1 MKDPVPL
8 PPRKLGASLRT
19 GPGGADRE
27 PLCREDPYGALRAP
41 LSPASPAEERGL
53 VGKLTKAAVPIG
65 VVSIVLML
73 VVPLPATVLDL
84 LLGLNITGSLLILL
98 VSMQIKRPLDFAVF
112 PSLVLIATL
121 MRLAL
126 NVSSTRL
133 VLSDG
138 YAGKVIESF
147 GHFVI
152 GGSLIV
158 GLVVFV
164 ILTIIQFVVITNGAG
179 RVAEVGA
186 RFTLDAMPGKQMA
199 IDADLNAGLINEKQA
214 RKRRQEVTS
223 EADFYGSMDGAS
235 KFVKGDAIAAI
246 IITMINLIGG
256 VAIGMMQKG
265 MAPGDAVSTYSL
277 LTVGDG
283 LVSQI
288 PALLISTATGLIVT
302 RAASSGDMGT
312 DLLAQLGRNK
322 QPVRIAGGAALAL
335 CLIPG
340 LPKLPFLLIG
350 GLFLFLAT
358 RLTDT
363 VEVDDDAPTAAQAP
377 DEPQPD
383 SPEAIAERMR
393 VDPLEL
399 EVAFD
404 LVELVDTARGGDLL
418 DRVKALRR
426 KVAMETGLVI
436 PLVRTRDNLDLPGSQ
451 YVIWLNG
458 VPAAKGTSPAGT
470 VLAIGDHLEGLPGK
484 PTVEPVFGLPAKWV
498 PAELQRQAEMAGAT
512 VVDRSSVITT
522 HLAEVVRQNASALLG
537 REDVKVLVEMV
548 RRSHPAVV
556 DELTPAL
563 LSLGEVQRVLHALLD
578 EGVSIR
584 DLVRIFEALS
594 LRAKKSTDLDGL
606 VEAVRAALGGAISPP
621 HLTPGERLHVITL
634 GPAFEQRLLE
644 AIRPTENG
652 QVLALD
658 GTTVDVLVR
667 GCTELLD
674 QADRLNL
681 SPVLVCSPQVRAA
694 LSRLVRQVLPRLS
707 VISYNEVSRTAQI
720 ESLGVVNGALAIR

>member
-1 MKDPVPL
+1 M
-8 PPRKLGASLRT
+8 
-19 GPGGADRE
+19 
-27 PLCREDPYGALRAP
+27 
-41 LSPASPAEERGL
+41 
-53 VGKLTKAAVPIG
+53 GKLTKVAVPIG

-73 VVPLPATVLDL
+73 VVPLPAAVLDL
-84 LLGLNITGSLLILL
+84 LLAVNIVGSLLILL

-138 YAGKVIESF
+138 YAGKVIEAF

-158 GLVVFV
+158 GLVIFV

-199 IDADLNAGLINEKQA
+199 IDADLNAGLINEEQA
-214 RKRRQEVTS
+214 RKRRTEVTS

-246 IITMINLIGG
+246 VITLINLVGG
-256 VAIGMMQKG
+256 FAIGIMQRG
-265 MAPGDAVSTYSL
+265 MAPGEAVATYSL

-288 PALLISTATGLIVT
+288 PALLLSTATGIIVT
-302 RAASSGDMGT
+302 RSASDGDMGS
-312 DLLAQLGRNK
+312 DLLGQLGRFK
-322 QPVRIAGGAALAL
+322 QPVRISGGAALAL

-340 LPKLPFLLIG
+340 LPKLPFLVIG
-350 GLFLFLAT
+350 GAFLLMAARMQEAPADDET
-358 RLTDT
+358 APAP
-363 VEVDDDAPTAAQAP
+363 VDD
-377 DEPQPD
+377 EPKPD

-404 LVELVDTARGGDLL
+404 LVDLVDTARGGDLL

-436 PLVRTRDNLDLPGSQ
+436 PLVRTRDNLDLPASQ

-470 VLAIGDHLEGLPGK
+470 VLAIGDNLDGLPGR
-484 PTVEPVFGLPAKWV
+484 PTREPVFGLPAKWV

-522 HLAEVVRQNASALLG
+522 HLAEVVRQHSADLLG
-537 REDVKVLVEMV
+537 REDVRVLVEMV
-548 RRSHPAVV
+548 RRTHPVV
-556 DELTPAL
+556 VEELTPTL
-563 LSLGEVQRVLHALLD
+563 LTLGEVQRVLHALLT
-578 EGVSIR
+578 ENVSIR

-594 LRAKKSTDLDGL
+594 LRAKTSTDLDGL
-606 VEAVRAALGGAISPP
+606 VEAVRSSLGAAISQPYV
-621 HLTPGERLHVITL
+621 TPDERLHVLTL
-634 GPAFEQRLLE
+634 EPAFEQRLLE
-644 AIRPTENG
+644 AVRHSDGG

-658 GTTVDVLVR
+658 AGSVDALVT
-667 GCTELLD
+667 GCTGLLED
-674 QADRLNL
+674 AEAHGL

-694 LSRLVRQVLPRLS
+694 LSRLVRQVLPRLP
-707 VISYNEVSRTAQI
+707 VISYTEVSRTAQI
-720 ESLGVVNGALAIR
+720 ESLGVVSGAVAIR

>member
-1 MKDPVPL
+1 MQ
-8 PPRKLGASLRT
+8 
-19 GPGGADRE
+19 
-27 PLCREDPYGALRAP
+27 
-41 LSPASPAEERGL
+41 
-53 VGKLTKAAVPIG
+53 KLTKAAVPIG
-65 VVSIVLML
+65 VVAIVLML
-73 VVPLPATVLDL
+73 VVPLPAAVLDL
-84 LLGLNITGSLLILL
+84 LLGLNITASLLILL
-98 VSMQIKRPLDFAVF
+98 VSMQIRRPLDFAVF
-112 PSLVLIATL
+112 PSLLLIATL
-121 MRLAL
+121 FRLAL

-133 VLSDG
+133 VLTDG
-138 YAGKVIESF
+138 YAGKVIEAF

-158 GLVVFV
+158 GLVIFV
-164 ILTIIQFVVITNGAG
+164 ILTIIQFVVIPNGAG

-214 RKRRQEVTS
+214 RKRRTEVTA

-246 IITMINLIGG
+246 IITLINLIGG
-256 VAIGMMQKG
+256 MAIGVMQLG

-288 PALLISTATGLIVT
+288 PALLLSTATGIIVT
-302 RAASSGDMGT
+302 RSASDGDMGS
-312 DLLAQLGRNK
+312 DLLAQLGRFK

-350 GLFLFLAT
+350 GLFLFMASRMQET
-358 RLTDT
+358 PA
-363 VEVDDDAPTAAQAP
+363 EDDDADPQAAAD
-377 DEPQPD
+377 DEPKPD
-383 SPEAIAERMR
+383 SPEAIAEKMR
-393 VDPLEL
+393 ADPLEL

-404 LVELVDTARGGDLL
+404 LVDLVDSARGGDLL

-436 PLVRTRDNLDLPGSQ
+436 PLVRTRDNLDLPASQ

-470 VLAIGDHLEGLPGK
+470 VLAIGDMLDGLPGRA
-484 PTVEPVFGLPAKWV
+484 TREPVFGLPAKWV
-498 PAELQRQAEMAGAT
+498 PVELQRQAEMAGAT

-522 HLAEVVRQNASALLG
+522 HLAEVVRQNAADLLG
-537 REDVKVLVEMV
+537 REDVGLLVEMV
-548 RRSHPAVV
+548 KRSHPVV
-556 DELTPAL
+556 VEELTPTL
-563 LSLGEVQRVLHALLD
+563 LTLGEIQRVLHGLLA
-578 EGVSIR
+578 ENVSIR

-594 LRAKKSTDLDGL
+594 VRAKTSTDVDGL
-606 VEAVRAALGGAISPP
+606 VEAARTALGAAISHPYV
-621 HLTPGERLHVITL
+621 TPDERLHVMTL
-634 GPAFEQRLLE
+634 DPAFEQRLLE
-644 AIRPTENG
+644 AVRQSEAG

-658 GTTVDVLVR
+658 AGTVDALVN
-667 GCTELLD
+667 GCTGLLTD
-674 QADRLNL
+674 AERLGL
-681 SPVLVCSPQVRAA
+681 APVLVCSPQVRAA
-694 LSRLVRQVLPRLS
+694 LSRLMRQILPRLP
-707 VISYNEVSRTAQI
+707 VISYTEVSRTAQI
-720 ESLGVVNGALAIR
+720 ESLGVVNGAVAVR

>member
-1 MKDPVPL
+1 M
-8 PPRKLGASLRT
+8 
-19 GPGGADRE
+19 
-27 PLCREDPYGALRAP
+27 
-41 LSPASPAEERGL
+41 
-53 VGKLTKAAVPIG
+53 GKLTKAAVPIG

-73 VVPLPATVLDL
+73 VVPLPAAVLDL
-84 LLGLNITGSLLILL
+84 LLGLNITASLLILL
-98 VSMQIKRPLDFAVF
+98 VAMNIKRPLEFAIF

-138 YAGKVIESF
+138 YAGKVIEAF

-158 GLVVFV
+158 GLVIFV

-199 IDADLNAGLINEKQA
+199 IDADLNAGLINESQA
-214 RKRRQEVTS
+214 RKRRREVTA

-246 IITMINLIGG
+246 IVTLINLIGG
-256 VAIGMMQKG
+256 FAIGIMQRG
-265 MAPGDAVSTYSL
+265 LPPAEAVSTYSL
-277 LTVGDG
+277 LSVGDG

-302 RAASSGDMGT
+302 RSASEGNMGH
-312 DLLAQLGRNK
+312 DLMTQLGRNK
-322 QPVRIAGGAALAL
+322 QPVRIAGVAALAL

-340 LPKLPFLLIG
+340 LPKLPFFLIG
-350 GLFLFLAT
+350 ALFLFAAS
-358 RLTDT
+358 RMTDT
-363 VEVDDDAPTAAQAP
+363 PDEDDDETPATDVAAA
-377 DEPQPD
+377 EPQPD
-383 SPEAIAERMR
+383 SPEAIADRMR

-436 PLVRTRDNLDLPGSQ
+436 PLVRTRDNLDLPASQ

-470 VLAIGDHLEGLPGK
+470 VLAIGDHLDGLPGK
-484 PTVEPVFGLPAKWV
+484 ATREPVFGLAAKWV

-522 HLAEVVRQNASALLG
+522 HLAEVVRQNASSLLG

-548 RRSHPAVV
+548 RRTHPAVV
-556 DELTPAL
+556 EELTPTL
-563 LSLGEVQRVLHALLD
+563 LSLGEVQRVLQALLD

-594 LRAKKSTDLDGL
+594 LRAKISTDLDGL
-606 VEAVRAALGGAISPP
+606 VEAVRAALGAAISHPYV
-621 HLTPGERLHVITL
+621 TPDERLHVITL
-634 GPAFEQRLLE
+634 DPTFEQRLLE
-644 AIRPTENG
+644 AVRPTEGG

-658 GTTVDVLVR
+658 GNTVDALVR
-667 GCTELLD
+667 GCSDLLEE
-674 QADRLNL
+674 ADRMNL

-720 ESLGVVNGALAIR
+720 ESLGVVSGAVAIR

>member
-1 MKDPVPL
+1 M
-8 PPRKLGASLRT
+8 
-19 GPGGADRE
+19 
-27 PLCREDPYGALRAP
+27 
-41 LSPASPAEERGL
+41 
-53 VGKLTKAAVPIG
+53 TKAAVPVG
-65 VVSIVLML
+65 VVAIVLML
-73 VVPLPATVLDL
+73 VVPLPAAVLDL
-84 LLGLNITGSLLILL
+84 LLGLNITASLLILL
-98 VSMQIKRPLDFAVF
+98 VAMQIKRPLDFAVF
-112 PSLVLIATL
+112 PSLILIATL
-121 MRLAL
+121 FRLAL

-133 VLSDG
+133 VLTDG
-138 YAGKVIESF
+138 YAGKVIEAF

-152 GGSLIV
+152 GGSLVV
-158 GLVVFV
+158 GLVIFV

-199 IDADLNAGLINEKQA
+199 IDADLNAGLINEQQA
-214 RKRRQEVTS
+214 RKRRTEVTA

-246 IITMINLIGG
+246 IITLINLIGG
-256 VAIGMMQKG
+256 FAVGVMQRG
-265 MAPGDAVSTYSL
+265 MAPGDAVSTFSL

-288 PALLISTATGLIVT
+288 PALLLSTATGIIVT
-302 RAASSGDMGT
+302 RSASDGDMGS
-312 DLLAQLGRNK
+312 DLLGQLGRFR

-340 LPKLPFLLIG
+340 LPKLPFLVIG
-350 GLFLFLAT
+350 GLFLVMAA
-358 RLTDT
+358 RMQ
-363 VEVDDDAPTAAQAP
+363 EAPAEDDDTPALAAAE
-377 DEPQPD
+377 EPAPD

-404 LVELVDTARGGDLL
+404 LVDLVDSSRGGDLL

-436 PLVRTRDNLDLPGSQ
+436 PLVRTRDNLDLPSSQ

-470 VLAIGDHLEGLPGK
+470 VLAIGDALDGLPGR
-484 PTVEPVFGLPAKWV
+484 PTREPVFGLPAKWV
-498 PAELQRQAEMAGAT
+498 PVELQRQAEMAGAT

-522 HLAEVVRQNASALLG
+522 HLAEVVRQNAAELLG
-537 REDVKVLVEMV
+537 REDVRLLVEMV
-548 RRSHPAVV
+548 RRTHPVV
-556 DELTPAL
+556 VEELTPGL
-563 LSLGEVQRVLHALLD
+563 LTLGEIQRVLHALLA
-578 EGVSIR
+578 ENVSIR

-594 LRAKKSTDLDGL
+594 LRAKTSTDLDGL
-606 VEAVRAALGGAISPP
+606 VEAVRAALGAAISHPYV
-621 HLTPGERLHVITL
+621 TPDERLHVLTL
-634 GPAFEQRLLE
+634 EPAFEQRLLE
-644 AIRPTENG
+644 AVRQSDGG

-658 GTTVDVLVR
+658 AGSVDALVT
-667 GCTELLD
+667 GCSGLLED
-674 QADRLNL
+674 AEQHGL

-694 LSRLVRQVLPRLS
+694 LSRLMRQVLPRLP
-707 VISYNEVSRTAQI
+707 VISYSEVSRTAQI
-720 ESLGVVNGALAIR
+720 ESLGVVNGAVAIR

>member
-1 MKDPVPL
+1 V
-8 PPRKLGASLRT
+8 
-19 GPGGADRE
+19 
-27 PLCREDPYGALRAP
+27 
-41 LSPASPAEERGL
+41 RGIS
-53 VGKLTKAAVPIG
+53 KAAVPIG
-65 VVSIVLML
+65 VVAIVLML
-73 VVPLPATVLDL
+73 VVPLPAAVLDL
-84 LLGLNITGSLLILL
+84 LLGLNITASLLILL
-98 VSMQIKRPLDFAVF
+98 VAMQIKRPLDFAVF
-112 PSLVLIATL
+112 PSLILISTL
-121 MRLAL
+121 FRLAL

-133 VLSDG
+133 VLTDG
-138 YAGKVIESF
+138 YAGKVIEAF

-158 GLVVFV
+158 GLVIFV

-214 RKRRQEVTS
+214 RRRRTEVTA

-246 IITMINLIGG
+246 IITLINLIGG
-256 VAIGMMQKG
+256 MAIGVMQLG

-288 PALLISTATGLIVT
+288 PALLLSTATGIIVT
-302 RAASSGDMGT
+302 RSASDGDMGS
-312 DLLAQLGRNK
+312 DLIAQLGRFK
-322 QPVRIAGGAALAL
+322 QPVRIAGAAALAL

-350 GLFLFLAT
+350 GLFLLMASRMQETPDVDEDADPQAT
-358 RLTDT
+358 AD
-363 VEVDDDAPTAAQAP
+363 
-377 DEPQPD
+377 DEPKPD
-383 SPEAIAERMR
+383 SPEAIADKMR

-404 LVELVDTARGGDLL
+404 LVDLVDASRGGDLL

-436 PLVRTRDNLDLPGSQ
+436 PLVRTRDNLDLPASQ

-470 VLAIGDHLEGLPGK
+470 VLAIGDMLDGLPGRA
-484 PTVEPVFGLPAKWV
+484 TREPVFGLPAKWV
-498 PAELQRQAEMAGAT
+498 PVELQRQAEMAGAT

-522 HLAEVVRQNASALLG
+522 HLAEVVRQNAADLLG
-537 REDVKVLVEMV
+537 REDVRLLVEMV
-548 RRSHPAVV
+548 KRTHPIVV
-556 DELTPAL
+556 EELTPTL
-563 LSLGEVQRVLHALLD
+563 LTLGEIQRVLHGLLA
-578 EGVSIR
+578 ENVSIR

-594 LRAKKSTDLDGL
+594 VRAKVSTDVDGL
-606 VEAVRAALGGAISPP
+606 VEAARTALGAAISHPYV
-621 HLTPGERLHVITL
+621 TPDERLHVMTL
-634 GPAFEQRLLE
+634 DPAFEQRLLE
-644 AIRPTENG
+644 AVRQSEAG

-658 GTTVDVLVR
+658 AGTVDALVN
-667 GCTELLD
+667 GCTGLLTD
-674 QADRLNL
+674 AERLGL

-694 LSRLVRQVLPRLS
+694 LSRLMRQILPRLP
-707 VISYNEVSRTAQI
+707 VISYTEVSRTAQI
-720 ESLGVVNGALAIR
+720 ESLGVVNGAVAVR

>member
-1 MKDPVPL
+1 M
-8 PPRKLGASLRT
+8 
-19 GPGGADRE
+19 
-27 PLCREDPYGALRAP
+27 
-41 LSPASPAEERGL
+41 
-53 VGKLTKAAVPIG
+53 TKAAVPIG
-65 VVSIVLML
+65 VVAIVLML
-73 VVPLPATVLDL
+73 VVPLPAAVLDL
-84 LLGLNITGSLLILL
+84 LLGLNITASLLILL
-98 VSMQIKRPLDFAVF
+98 VAMQIRRPLDFAVF
-112 PSLVLIATL
+112 PSLILVATL
-121 MRLAL
+121 FRLAL

-133 VLSDG
+133 VLTDG
-138 YAGKVIESF
+138 YAGKVIEAF

-152 GGSLIV
+152 GGSLVV
-158 GLVVFV
+158 GLVIFV

-199 IDADLNAGLINEKQA
+199 IDADLNAGLINEQQA
-214 RKRRQEVTS
+214 RKRRTEVTA

-246 IITMINLIGG
+246 IITLINLVGG
-256 VAIGMMQKG
+256 FAVGVMQRG
-265 MAPGDAVSTYSL
+265 MAPGDAVSTFSL

-288 PALLISTATGLIVT
+288 PALLLSTATGIIVT
-302 RAASSGDMGT
+302 RSASDGDMGS
-312 DLLAQLGRNK
+312 DLLAQLGRFR
-322 QPVRIAGGAALAL
+322 QPVRIAGGGALAL

-350 GLFLFLAT
+350 GLFLLMAARMT
-358 RLTDT
+358 
-363 VEVDDDAPTAAQAP
+363 EAPAEDDDTPALAAE
-377 DEPQPD
+377 EPAPD

-404 LVELVDTARGGDLL
+404 LVDLVDSSRGGDLL

-436 PLVRTRDNLDLPGSQ
+436 PLVRTRDNLDLPSSQ

-470 VLAIGDHLEGLPGK
+470 VLAIGDALDGLPGR
-484 PTVEPVFGLPAKWV
+484 PTREPVFGLPAKWV
-498 PAELQRQAEMAGAT
+498 PVELQRQAEMAGAT

-522 HLAEVVRQNASALLG
+522 HLAEVVRQNAAELLG
-537 REDVKVLVEMV
+537 REDVRLLVEMV
-548 RRSHPAVV
+548 KRTHPVV
-556 DELTPAL
+556 VEELTPGL
-563 LSLGEVQRVLHALLD
+563 LTLGEIQRVLHALLA
-578 EGVSIR
+578 ENVSIR

-594 LRAKKSTDLDGL
+594 LRAKTSTDLDGL
-606 VEAVRAALGGAISPP
+606 VEAVRAALGAAISHPYV
-621 HLTPGERLHVITL
+621 TPDERLHVLTL
-634 GPAFEQRLLE
+634 DPAFEQRLLE
-644 AIRPTENG
+644 AVRQGDGG

-658 GTTVDVLVR
+658 AGSVDALVT
-667 GCTELLD
+667 GCSGLLED
-674 QADRLNL
+674 AEQHGL

-694 LSRLVRQVLPRLS
+694 LSRLVRQVLPRLP
-707 VISYNEVSRTAQI
+707 VISYSEVSRTAQI
-720 ESLGVVNGALAIR
+720 ESLGVVNGAVAIR

>member
-1 MKDPVPL
+1 
-8 PPRKLGASLRT
+8 
-19 GPGGADRE
+19 
-27 PLCREDPYGALRAP
+27 
-41 LSPASPAEERGL
+41 

-73 VVPLPATVLDL
+73 VVPLPAAVLDML
-84 LLGLNITGSLLILL
+84 IAVNIVGSLLILL
-98 VSMQIKRPLDFAVF
+98 VSMQIRRPLDFAVF

-133 VLSDG
+133 VLTDG
-138 YAGKVIESF
+138 YAGKVIEAF

-152 GGSLIV
+152 GGSLVV
-158 GLVVFV
+158 GLVIFV

-214 RKRRQEVTS
+214 RKRRKEVTS

-235 KFVKGDAIAAI
+235 KFVKGDAIAGI
-246 IITMINLIGG
+246 IVTLINLIGG
-256 VAIGMMQKG
+256 FAVGVLQRG
-265 MAPGDAVSTYSL
+265 LAPGEAVATYSL

-302 RAASSGDMGT
+302 RSASDGDMGT
-312 DLLAQLGRNK
+312 DLLNQLGRNK
-322 QPVRIAGGAALAL
+322 MPVRIAGGAALAL

-340 LPKLPFLLIG
+340 LPKLPFLLVG
-350 GLFLFLAT
+350 GVFLFLST
-358 RLTDT
+358 KMVDK
-363 VEVDDDAPTAAQAP
+363 VEEDDDAQTPAELAAG
-377 DEPQPD
+377 EPQPD
-383 SPEAIAERMR
+383 SPEAIVDRMR

-426 KVAMETGLVI
+426 KVAMDTGLVI
-436 PLVRTRDNLDLPGSQ
+436 PLVRTRDNLELPASQ

-458 VPAAKGTSPAGT
+458 VPAAKGSSPAGT
-470 VLAIGDHLEGLPGK
+470 VLAIGDHLDGLPGK
-484 PTVEPVFGLPAKWV
+484 ATREPVFGLPAKWV

-522 HLAEVVRQNASALLG
+522 HLAEVVRQNAAALLG

-563 LSLGEVQRVLHALLD
+563 LSLGEVQRVLQALLD

-594 LRAKKSTDLDGL
+594 LRAKVSTDLDGL
-606 VEAVRAALGGAISPP
+606 VEAVRAALGAAISHPYV
-621 HLTPGERLHVITL
+621 TEDERLHVITL
-634 GPAFEQRLLE
+634 DPSFEQRLLE
-644 AIRPTENG
+644 AVRPTEGG

-658 GTTVDVLVR
+658 GHTVDVLVR
-667 GCTELLD
+667 GCTDLLD
-674 QADRLNL
+674 EAERMNL

-694 LSRLVRQVLPRLS
+694 LSRLVRQVLPRLT
-707 VISYNEVSRTAQI
+707 VISYSEVSRTAQI
-720 ESLGVVNGALAIR
+720 ESLGVVSGAVAIR

>member
-1 MKDPVPL
+1 M
-8 PPRKLGASLRT
+8 
-19 GPGGADRE
+19 
-27 PLCREDPYGALRAP
+27 
-41 LSPASPAEERGL
+41 
-53 VGKLTKAAVPIG
+53 TKAAVPIG
-65 VVSIVLML
+65 VVAIVLML
-73 VVPLPATVLDL
+73 VVPLPAAVLDL
-84 LLGLNITGSLLILL
+84 LLGLNITASLLILL
-98 VSMQIKRPLDFAVF
+98 VAMQIKRSLDFAVF
-112 PSLVLIATL
+112 PSLILIATL
-121 MRLAL
+121 FRLAL

-133 VLSDG
+133 VLTDG
-138 YAGKVIESF
+138 YAGKVIEAF

-152 GGSLIV
+152 GGSLVV
-158 GLVVFV
+158 GLVIFV

-214 RKRRQEVTS
+214 RKRRTEVTA

-246 IITMINLIGG
+246 IITIINLVGG
-256 VAIGMMQKG
+256 FAVGVMQRG
-265 MAPGDAVSTYSL
+265 MAPGDAVSTFSL

-288 PALLISTATGLIVT
+288 PALLLSTATGIIVT
-302 RAASSGDMGT
+302 RSASEADMGT
-312 DLLAQLGRNK
+312 DLLAQLGRFK

-340 LPKLPFLLIG
+340 LPKLPFLVIG
-350 GLFLFLAT
+350 GVFLFMAS
-358 RLTDT
+358 RMQ
-363 VEVDDDAPTAAQAP
+363 EVPAEDDETPAIAAAE
-377 DEPQPD
+377 EPAPD

-404 LVELVDTARGGDLL
+404 LVDLVDSSRGGDLL

-436 PLVRTRDNLDLPGSQ
+436 PLVRTRDNLDLPASQ

-458 VPAAKGTSPAGT
+458 VPAAKGISPAGT
-470 VLAIGDHLEGLPGK
+470 VLAIGDALDGLPGR
-484 PTVEPVFGLPAKWV
+484 PTREPVFGLPAKWV
-498 PAELQRQAEMAGAT
+498 PVELQRQAEMAGAT

-522 HLAEVVRQNASALLG
+522 HLAEVVRQNAAELLG
-537 REDVKVLVEMV
+537 REDVRLLVEMV
-548 RRSHPAVV
+548 KRTHPVV
-556 DELTPAL
+556 VEELTPAL
-563 LSLGEVQRVLHALLD
+563 LTLGEVQRVLHALL
-578 EGVSIR
+578 EENVSIR

-594 LRAKKSTDLDGL
+594 LRAKTSTDLDGL
-606 VEAVRAALGGAISPP
+606 VEAVRSALGSAISHPYV
-621 HLTPGERLHVITL
+621 TPDERLHVLTL
-634 GPAFEQRLLE
+634 EPGFEQRLLE
-644 AIRPTENG
+644 AVRHGDGG

-658 GTTVDVLVR
+658 AGSVDALVT
-667 GCTELLD
+667 GCSGLLED
-674 QADRLNL
+674 AEQHGL

-694 LSRLVRQVLPRLS
+694 LSRLMRQVLPRLP
-707 VISYNEVSRTAQI
+707 VISYSEVSRTAQI
-720 ESLGVVNGALAIR
+720 ESLGVVNGAVAIR

>member
-1 MKDPVPL
+1 
-8 PPRKLGASLRT
+8 
-19 GPGGADRE
+19 
-27 PLCREDPYGALRAP
+27 
-41 LSPASPAEERGL
+41 
-53 VGKLTKAAVPIG
+53 VGKLTKAAVPVG

-73 VVPLPATVLDL
+73 VVPLPAAVLDL
-84 LLGLNITGSLLILL
+84 LLGFNITASLLILL
-98 VSMQIKRPLDFAVF
+98 VSMNIKRPLDFSIF

-133 VLSDG
+133 VLTDG
-138 YAGKVIESF
+138 YAGKVIEAF

-158 GLVVFV
+158 GLVIFV

-214 RKRRQEVTS
+214 RKRRQEVTA

-246 IITMINLIGG
+246 IVTLINLIGG
-256 VAIGMMQKG
+256 FAIGVMQRG
-265 MAPGDAVSTYSL
+265 MAPGEAVSTYSL

-302 RAASSGDMGT
+302 RSAAQGDMGS

-322 QPVRIAGGAALAL
+322 QPVRIAGIAAIAL

-340 LPKLPFLLIG
+340 LPKLPFLVIG
-350 GLFLFLAT
+350 GLFLFLAA
-358 RLTDT
+358 RMTDK
-363 VEVDDDAPTAAQAP
+363 VEEDDDETPEAAQAAV
-377 DEPQPD
+377 EAQPD
-383 SPEAIAERMR
+383 SPEAIADRMR

-436 PLVRTRDNLDLPGSQ
+436 PLVRTRDNLDLPASQ

-470 VLAIGDHLEGLPGK
+470 VLAIGDHLDGLPGK
-484 PTVEPVFGLPAKWV
+484 ATREPVFGLPAKWV

-522 HLAEVVRQNASALLG
+522 HLAEVVRQNAAALLG
-537 REDVKVLVEMV
+537 REDVKVLVEMI

-556 DELTPAL
+556 EELIPTL
-563 LSLGEVQRVLHALLD
+563 LSLGEVQRVLQALLD

-594 LRAKKSTDLDGL
+594 MRAKVSTDLDGL
-606 VEAVRAALGGAISPP
+606 VEAVRAALGAAISHPYV
-621 HLTPGERLHVITL
+621 TEDERLHVITL
-634 GPAFEQRLLE
+634 DPSFEQRLLE
-644 AIRPTENG
+644 SVRQTEGG

-658 GTTVDVLVR
+658 GHTVDALVR

-674 QADRLNL
+674 EAERMNL

-694 LSRLVRQVLPRLS
+694 LSRLVRQVLPRLT

-720 ESLGVVNGALAIR
+720 ESLGVVSGAVAIR

>member
-1 MKDPVPL
+1 
-8 PPRKLGASLRT
+8 
-19 GPGGADRE
+19 
-27 PLCREDPYGALRAP
+27 
-41 LSPASPAEERGL
+41 
-53 VGKLTKAAVPIG
+53 VGKLTKAAVPVG

-73 VVPLPATVLDL
+73 VVPLPAAVLDL
-84 LLGLNITGSLLILL
+84 LLGFNITASLLILL
-98 VSMQIKRPLDFAVF
+98 VSMNIKRPLDFSIF

-121 MRLAL
+121 GRLAL

-158 GLVVFV
+158 GLVIFV

-214 RKRRQEVTS
+214 RKRRTEVTA

-246 IITMINLIGG
+246 IVTLINLIGG
-256 VAIGMMQKG
+256 FAIGVIQKG
-265 MAPGDAVSTYSL
+265 MAPGDAVATYSL
-277 LTVGDG
+277 LSVGDG

-302 RAASSGDMGT
+302 RSAAQGDMGS
-312 DLLAQLGRNK
+312 DLIAQLGRNK
-322 QPVRIAGGAALAL
+322 QPVRIAGIAAIGL

-340 LPKLPFLLIG
+340 LPKLPFLLVG
-350 GLFLFLAT
+350 GLFLFIST
-358 RLTDT
+358 RLTDK
-363 VEVDDDAPTAAQAP
+363 VEVDDSEAEDAAPAAVEAL
-377 DEPQPD
+377 PD

-458 VPAAKGTSPAGT
+458 VPAAKGSSPAGT

-484 PTVEPVFGLPAKWV
+484 PTTEPVFGLPAKWV

-556 DELTPAL
+556 EELTPAL
-563 LSLGEVQRVLHALLD
+563 LSLGEIQRVLHALLD

-606 VEAVRAALGGAISPP
+606 VEAVRAALGGAISQPYV
-621 HLTPGERLHVITL
+621 TPDEKLHVITL
-634 GPAFEQRLLE
+634 DPAFEQRLLE

-658 GTTVDVLVR
+658 GNTVDVLVR

-674 QADRLNL
+674 QADRMNL

-707 VISYNEVSRTAQI
+707 VISYSEVSRTAQI
-720 ESLGVVNGALAIR
+720 ESLGVVNGAVAIR

>member
-1 MKDPVPL
+1 MQ
-8 PPRKLGASLRT
+8 
-19 GPGGADRE
+19 
-27 PLCREDPYGALRAP
+27 
-41 LSPASPAEERGL
+41 
-53 VGKLTKAAVPIG
+53 KLTKAAVPIG
-65 VVSIVLML
+65 VVAIVLML
-73 VVPLPATVLDL
+73 VVPLPAAVLDL
-84 LLGLNITGSLLILL
+84 LLGLNVTASLLILL
-98 VSMQIKRPLDFAVF
+98 VAMQIRRPLDFAVF
-112 PSLVLIATL
+112 PSLILIATL
-121 MRLAL
+121 FRLAL

-133 VLSDG
+133 VLTDG
-138 YAGKVIESF
+138 YAGKVIEAF

-158 GLVVFV
+158 GLVIFV

-214 RKRRQEVTS
+214 RRRRTEVTA

-246 IITMINLIGG
+246 IITLINLIGG
-256 VAIGMMQKG
+256 MAIGVMQMG

-288 PALLISTATGLIVT
+288 PALLLSTATGIIVT
-302 RAASSGDMGT
+302 RSASDGDMGS
-312 DLLAQLGRNK
+312 DLIAQLGRFK

-340 LPKLPFLLIG
+340 LPKLPFLVIG
-350 GLFLFLAT
+350 GLFLLMASRMQET
-358 RLTDT
+358 P
-363 VEVDDDAPTAAQAP
+363 EVDEDADPQATVD
-377 DEPQPD
+377 DEPRPD
-383 SPEAIAERMR
+383 SPEAIAEKMR

-404 LVELVDTARGGDLL
+404 LVDLVDASRGGDLL

-436 PLVRTRDNLDLPGSQ
+436 PLVRTRDNLDLPASQ

-470 VLAIGDHLEGLPGK
+470 VLAIGDSLDGLPGK
-484 PTVEPVFGLPAKWV
+484 ATREPVFGLPAKWV
-498 PAELQRQAEMAGAT
+498 PVELQRQAEMAGAT

-522 HLAEVVRQNASALLG
+522 HLAEVVRQNAADLLG
-537 REDVKVLVEMV
+537 REDVRLLVEMV
-548 RRSHPAVV
+548 KRTHPIVV
-556 DELTPAL
+556 EELTPTL
-563 LSLGEVQRVLHALLD
+563 LTLGEIQRVLHGLL
-578 EGVSIR
+578 EENVSIR

-594 LRAKKSTDLDGL
+594 VRAKVSTDVDGL
-606 VEAVRAALGGAISPP
+606 VEAARSALGSAISHPYV
-621 HLTPGERLHVITL
+621 TPDERLHVMTL
-634 GPAFEQRLLE
+634 DPAFEQRLLE
-644 AIRPTENG
+644 AVRQSEAG

-658 GTTVDVLVR
+658 AGTVDALVN
-667 GCTELLD
+667 GCSGLLGD
-674 QADRLNL
+674 AERLGL

-694 LSRLVRQVLPRLS
+694 LSRLMRQVLPRLP
-707 VISYNEVSRTAQI
+707 VISYTEVSRTAQI
-720 ESLGVVNGALAIR
+720 ESLGVVNGAVAVR

>member
-1 MKDPVPL
+1 M
-8 PPRKLGASLRT
+8 
-19 GPGGADRE
+19 
-27 PLCREDPYGALRAP
+27 
-41 LSPASPAEERGL
+41 
-53 VGKLTKAAVPIG
+53 GKLTKAAVPIG

-73 VVPLPATVLDL
+73 VVPLPAAVLDL
-84 LLGLNITGSLLILL
+84 LIALNIVGSLLILL
-98 VSMQIKRPLDFAVF
+98 VSMQIKRPLDFAIF

-133 VLSDG
+133 VLTDG
-138 YAGKVIESF
+138 YAGKVIEAF

-158 GLVVFV
+158 GLVIFV

-214 RKRRQEVTS
+214 RKRRSEVTA

-246 IITMINLIGG
+246 IVTLINLIGG
-256 VAIGMMQKG
+256 FAIGIMQRG
-265 MAPGDAVSTYSL
+265 MAPGEAVSTYSL

-302 RAASSGDMGT
+302 RSASQGDMGS
-312 DLLAQLGRNK
+312 DLVRQLSRNK
-322 QPVRIAGGAALAL
+322 QPVRIAGIAAIAL

-340 LPKLPFLLIG
+340 LPKLPFLLVG
-350 GLFLFLAT
+350 AVLLFLAT
-358 RLTDT
+358 RLTDA
-363 VEVDDDAPTAAQAP
+363 VDDDDDAAEPGESAPAEAM
-377 DEPQPD
+377 PD
-383 SPEAIAERMR
+383 SPEAIVDRMR

-436 PLVRTRDNLDLPGSQ
+436 PLVRTRDNLDLPASQ

-458 VPAAKGTSPAGT
+458 VPAAKGISPAGT
-470 VLAIGDHLEGLPGK
+470 VLAIGDHLDGLPGK
-484 PTVEPVFGLPAKWV
+484 ATREPVFGLAAKWV

-522 HLAEVVRQNASALLG
+522 HLAEVVRQNAAALLG

-556 DELTPAL
+556 EELTPSL
-563 LSLGEVQRVLHALLD
+563 LSLGEVQRVLQSLLD

-594 LRAKKSTDLDGL
+594 LRAKVSTDLDGL
-606 VEAVRAALGGAISPP
+606 VEAVRAALGAAISHPYV
-621 HLTPGERLHVITL
+621 TEDERLHVITL
-634 GPAFEQRLLE
+634 EPSFEQRLLE
-644 AIRPTENG
+644 SVRQTEGG

-658 GTTVDVLVR
+658 GHTVDVLVR

-674 QADRLNL
+674 EAERMNL

-694 LSRLVRQVLPRLS
+694 LSRLVRQVLPRLT
-707 VISYNEVSRTAQI
+707 VISYSEVSRTAQI
-720 ESLGVVNGALAIR
+720 ESLGVVSGAVAIR